1 MAQKQGDSMIQNPK
15 AKGKIRTEVER
26 RLRPLTLPNFIT
38 LMRMAIVP
46 FFVIA
51 VAEGDFRLALWTLIV
66 AGLTDAL
73 DGWMARRFDMESVVG
88 AYLDPIADKL
98 LLVTAYV
105 TLTIPMG
112 QAVVIPVWLT
122 ILALF
127 RDFFIMV
134 VVLVLYLVE
143 DIRSFPPSVLGKATT
158 FMHIVT
164 IGVVLLANL
173 TVLPLWVPALCFYTS
188 FILVILS
195 GFNYIYR
202 SSRFIE
208 VARQKSTEQSADIEE
223 REHK

>member
-1 MAQKQGDSMIQNPK
+1 MVKEPDGSMIDDAK
-15 AKGKIRTEVER
+15 AKGKIRSEVEK

-38 LMRMAIVP
+38 LTRMAIVP

-51 VAEGDFRLALWTLIV
+51 VAEGDFRLALWTLII
-66 AGLTDAL
+66 AGLTDAF
-73 DGWMARRFDMESVVG
+73 DGWMARRFDMESIVG

-112 QAVVIPVWLT
+112 QAVVIPLWLA

-143 DIRSFPPSVLGKATT
+143 DIRDFPPSVLGKATT

-164 IGVVLLANL
+164 IGIVLLANL
-173 TVLPLWVPALCFYTS
+173 TAMPSWIPDACFYLS
-188 FILVILS
+188 FVLIILS

-208 VARQKSTEQSADIEE
+208 VARQERADGSNDASA
-223 REHK
+223 

>member
-1 MAQKQGDSMIQNPK
+1 MAEERK
-15 AKGKIRTEVER
+15 AKGKIREEVEK

-38 LMRMAIVP
+38 LTRMAIVP

-51 VAEGDFRLALWTLIV
+51 VSEGDYSLALGVLVI

-98 LLVTAYV
+98 LLVTAYI

-112 QAVVIPVWLT
+112 QVVLIPLWLA

-127 RDFFIMV
+127 RDFFIMI

-173 TVLPLWVPALCFYTS
+173 TPLPSWVPNSCFYLSLT
-188 FILVILS
+188 LVILS
-195 GFNYIYR
+195 GINYIYR

-208 VARQKSTEQSADIEE
+208 AAREDRGGDNPPS
-223 REHK
+223 

>member
-1 MAQKQGDSMIQNPK
+1 MGR
-15 AKGKIRTEVER
+15 IRTEVEK

-38 LMRMAIVP
+38 LTRMALVP

-51 VAEGDFRLALWTLIV
+51 VSEGDFKLALGILVI
-66 AGLTDAL
+66 AGLTDAV
-73 DGWMARRFDMESVVG
+73 DGWLARRFDMESIVG

-112 QAVVIPVWLT
+112 QAVVIPVWLA

-127 RDFFIMV
+127 RDFFIML
-134 VVLVLYLVE
+134 VVLVLFLVE

-158 FMHIVT
+158 FMHIIT

-173 TVLPLWVPALCFYTS
+173 TPVPWWVPDGCFYLS

-208 VARQKSTEQSADIEE
+208 IARQAKSDAELLE
-223 REHK
+223 RK

>member
-1 MAQKQGDSMIQNPK
+1 MTPDGKP
-15 AKGKIRTEVER
+15 KGKIRVEVEK

-38 LMRMAIVP
+38 LTRMAIVP

-51 VAEGDFRLALWTLIV
+51 VSEGDFGLALGVLVI

-73 DGWMARRFDMESVVG
+73 DGWMARRFEMESVVG

-112 QAVVIPVWLT
+112 QVVVIPLWLA

-173 TVLPLWVPALCFYTS
+173 TTLPSWAPETCFYLS
-188 FILVILS
+188 LALVILS
-195 GFNYIYR
+195 GINYIYR

-208 VARQKSTEQSADIEE
+208 AARAERAGKSSEG
-223 REHK
+223 

>member
-1 MAQKQGDSMIQNPK
+1 VTPGDRP
-15 AKGKIRTEVER
+15 KGKIRVEVEK
-26 RLRPLTLPNFIT
+26 RLRPLTLPNFVT
-38 LMRMAIVP
+38 LTRMAIVP

-51 VAEGDFRLALWTLIV
+51 VSEGDFRLALLTLII
-66 AGLTDAL
+66 AGLTDAF

-112 QAVVIPVWLT
+112 QAVVIPLWLA

-127 RDFFIMV
+127 RDFFIMI

-173 TVLPLWVPALCFYTS
+173 TPLPGWVPDMCFYLS
-188 FILVILS
+188 FTLVILS

-208 VARQKSTEQSADIEE
+208 AARAARGETDADEE
-223 REHK
+223 VTGD

>member
-1 MAQKQGDSMIQNPK
+1 MVEESGHFMIEEVK
-15 AKGKIRTEVER
+15 TKGKIRTEVER

-158 FMHIVT
+158 LMHIVT

-173 TVLPLWVPALCFYTS
+173 TMVPLWLPPLCFYTS
-188 FILVILS
+188 FALVILS

-208 VARQKSTEQSADIEE
+208 AARQEKSEQSADS
-223 REHK
+223 